1 MPGGERVGLT
11 CSVRMRRAEL
21 LKCHS
26 PTLGPCEGAL
36 TLIPRVGVSALAAV
50 RTRNVEVAEVT
61 RRGPIKGG
69 LRFQSPDAD
78 PALGGRAIRGF
89 RGVPMTTT
97 PDQPTELELLRRLM
111 TKRSAPVECE
121 LIVGGLPAA
130 LADEVPLPAGARLVG
145 SMVIGHQGLLADLQV
160 VLDATGNPTEVVN
173 AFERELRERGWDPFE
188 GLPGLMHGGFRP
200 GPAGEARML
209 RRGGQ
214 GPVLRVSAWAMDGA
228 LTDLR
233 LWLDWQMPQQSEE
246 RGRNH
251 LMEMPGL
258 TLMPRLHSPE
268 GMALETQGSGGGGGR
283 WNSEAWV
290 DTDLTVAEWRHTSP
304 HSWSRADGPG
314 SLAALTT

>member
-1 MPGGERVGLT
+1 
-11 CSVRMRRAEL
+11 
-21 LKCHS
+21 
-26 PTLGPCEGAL
+26 
-36 TLIPRVGVSALAAV
+36 
-50 RTRNVEVAEVT
+50 
-61 RRGPIKGG
+61 
-69 LRFQSPDAD
+69 
-78 PALGGRAIRGF
+78 
-89 RGVPMTTT
+89 
-97 PDQPTELELLRRLM
+97 
-111 TKRSAPVECE
+111 
-121 LIVGGLPAA
+121 
-130 LADEVPLPAGARLVG
+130 
-145 SMVIGHQGLLADLQV
+145 
-160 VLDATGNPTEVVN
+160 
-173 AFERELRERGWDPFE
+173 
-188 GLPGLMHGGFRP
+188 
-200 GPAGEARML
+200 
-209 RRGGQ
+209 
-214 GPVLRVSAWAMDGA
+214 MDGA